1 MSKTFILLIFILV
14 VGCAPVTVQ
23 RTDGPV
29 PLAVRVDDAAY
40 WLEEWSRIRELP
52 ADKLKRTLQARERD
66 FAKSATPRSRLRLA
80 LLLAEGPKSVRDQPR
95 ALSLLK
101 ELDASKAS
109 DSAKALAGLLEQI
122 IGEQL
127 WSRDKIAELKSGLKQ
142 SVTRVEELERQLQE
156 LTNIEESIQQRN

>member
-1 MSKTFILLIFILV
+1 M
-14 VGCAPVTVQ
+14 
-23 RTDGPV
+23 
-29 PLAVRVDDAAY
+29 
-40 WLEEWSRIRELP
+40 
-52 ADKLKRTLQARERD
+52 
-66 FAKSATPRSRLRLA
+66 
-80 LLLAEGPKSVRDQPR
+80 
-95 ALSLLK
+95 K

-109 DSAKALAGLLEQI
+109 DSAKALAVLLEQI